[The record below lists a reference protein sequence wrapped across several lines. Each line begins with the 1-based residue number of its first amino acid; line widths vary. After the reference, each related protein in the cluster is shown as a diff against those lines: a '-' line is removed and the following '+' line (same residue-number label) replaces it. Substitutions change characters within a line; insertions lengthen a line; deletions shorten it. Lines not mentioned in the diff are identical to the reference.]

1 VPSALVSSHWRV
13 EDFCTR
19 KSKTASA
26 TWRNCPV
33 TIADLGGICM
43 LRGLVSRLLAS
54 AQSSCTSPGRAVAR
68 TGLRMMP
75 TFPPLP
81 LKFRTAGF
89 PSVRLQ
95 GRYIGRA
102 FLSSTSSS
110 RRAVCI
116 RPSCTSLPVTSYP
129 RSESGG
135 RGALMHHRSS
145 GPSRFTPG
153 ALAPVRVIVS
163 RSIIT

>member
-1 VPSALVSSHWRV
+1 
-13 EDFCTR
+13 
-19 KSKTASA
+19 
-26 TWRNCPV
+26 
-33 TIADLGGICM
+33 M

-102 FLSSTSSS
+102 FSVEHEFV
-110 RRAVCI
+110 APC
-116 RPSCTSLPVTSYP
+116 SLHPPFV
-129 RSESGG
+129 
-135 RGALMHHRSS
+135 H
-145 GPSRFTPG
+145 
-153 ALAPVRVIVS
+153 LAACNVVS
-163 RSIIT
+163 PF